1 MARVFNQGNTMKRLI
16 LPIALVGA
24 VCAAPAQANE
34 ELAKKYACVA
44 CHSVDKK
51 GVGPAYREVA
61 KRYAADKAAQA
72 KLEDKVKKGG
82 AGVWGQTPM
91 PPNDRVPAA
100 DVAALVKWVL
110 SLK

>member
-1 MARVFNQGNTMKRLI
+1 MKRLI
-16 LPIALVGA
+16 LPIALMGA
-24 VCAAPAQANE
+24 ACAAPAQASE

-51 GVGPAYREVA
+51 SVGPAYKDVA
-61 KRYAADKAAQA
+61 KKYAADKGAQA

-82 AGVWGQTPM
+82 TGVWGQVPM
-91 PPNDRVPAA
+91 PPNATVPPA
-100 DVAALVKWVL
+100 DVSALVKWVL